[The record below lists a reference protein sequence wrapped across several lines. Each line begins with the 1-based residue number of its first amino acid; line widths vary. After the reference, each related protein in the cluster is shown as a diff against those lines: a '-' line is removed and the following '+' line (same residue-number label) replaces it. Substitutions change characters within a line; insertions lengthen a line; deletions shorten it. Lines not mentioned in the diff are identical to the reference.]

1 MALLPILGE
10 LGLVLY
16 DLEIARGTGRISVTV
31 DRDGGVGV
39 PGKGVTIEETAQV
52 TRKFLYLLETT
63 DLVSFAWSLEVSSPG
78 IERSLRSLRHFEYA
92 LGQRCRVVLAEPVEG
107 QIVLDGIVQ
116 SVSADGEVEIQV
128 GGRAQVTPEMHG
140 RQTHRAVV
148 SGVDRVIDA
157 ASNTFRVRLELRN
170 PDGKLPPGLRCKAD
184 LIAQPAAADAAPRP
198 GDKGARP
205 ALQGTVRKPSAESAA
220 APLTAAA
227 R

>member
-31 DRDGGVGV
+31 DRDGAVGV

-128 GGRAQVTPEMHG
+128 GGRVLTFSVHQVRRG
-140 RQTHRAVV
+140 RTVFDFGV
-148 SGVDRVIDA
+148 SA
-157 ASNTFRVRLELRN
+157 
-170 PDGKLPPGLRCKAD
+170 PPGSKKKA
-184 LIAQPAAADAAPRP
+184 AKAPAKTS
-198 GDKGARP
+198 GSP
-205 ALQGTVRKPSAESAA
+205 AKQDDDESHSGEME
-220 APLTAAA
+220 
-227 R
+227 